1 MEIIRGVIPCA
12 KKVVIYGPEGIGKS
26 TFASKFPDPVFID
39 TEGSTNSM
47 DVARLPKASSWQMLL
62 DQVDYVRTHPT
73 MCKTLVIDTID
84 WAESMCIRHIC
95 DKHRK
100 SGIEDFGYG
109 NGYVYV
115 KEELGKF
122 LNQLTEVVEADVN
135 VVLTAHAQIRKF
147 EQPDELGA
155 YDRWELKLGKKT
167 ASQTSPLIKEW
178 ADMLLFANYKTF
190 SIAVDDKGK
199 KRKAQGGERV
209 MYTTH
214 NACWDAKNRYGLP
227 DEVPFSYDSIR
238 TIIEGNAVPVKETQP
253 KSVPAQQPVQAQPT
267 VQPQPTTV
275 QEATKTEPAV
285 TVGEQMNLPL
295 NEPQKTP
302 EPTARSSTIDPGI
315 PKALRDLMESNQV
328 DEWDIQNVVAARG
341 YYPSDVKVKD
351 YDMDF
356 IQNNEVPQLTTELP
370 VPHYLGEIPIIEY
383 LNNKLAIGDFEL
395 QIPLIDAYNALMS
408 DRITDKEQFID
419 AILAIYGTLLSD
431 EDESGTEEEDQNIK
445 KAKERLKKYKVLEM
459 PDTAKAEYL
468 TRTFDE
474 SGVEILKKAIE
485 QDIHKFSHI
494 PCMSD
499 ESFGGNVSGVAMEF
513 KLLGMENIT
522 KIKTRY
528 YRKGLRKRIRIFCNY
543 LELHGKSV
551 DPAGI
556 TMTFTRALP
565 KNLLEISQ
573 IVANLWG
580 KVSRK
585 TLLSQVPFV
594 DDVDEELKAL
604 DEETEEN
611 LKRQQEVFG
620 MQENTPPQDG
630 NPDQKEPDKS
640 EKDDAE

>member
-1 MEIIRGVIPCA
+1 MYIFTIPREKFDERAPDKRIIRQLISKHISLVGNLKKNMAYYEGKHKILEDA
-12 KKVVIYGPEGIGKS
+12 KRENRLVCNHAKDISDTASSYFIGNPVTYKSDADIKDLTDSLETAGADETDGDNGLDLSIYGLAYE
-26 TFASKFPDPVFID
+26 
-39 TEGSTNSM
+39 
-47 DVARLPKASSWQMLL
+47 
-62 DQVDYVRTHPT
+62 
-73 MCKTLVIDTID
+73 
-84 WAESMCIRHIC
+84 
-95 DKHRK
+95 
-100 SGIEDFGYG
+100 
-109 NGYVYV
+109 YVYV
-115 KEELGKF
+115 KENENNLLTKNLSPENTFMVKDDSIEENELFAVYYYVRKDDSG
-122 LNQLTEVVEADVN
+122 TGPEHYIAT
-135 VVLTAHAQIRKF
+135 VLT
-147 EQPDELGA
+147 P
-155 YDRWELKLGKKT
+155 
-167 ASQTSPLIKEW
+167 
-178 ADMLLFANYKTF
+178 NYKYEL
-190 SIAVDDKGK
+190 D
-199 KRKAQGGERV
+199 
-209 MYTTH
+209 
-214 NACWDAKNRYGLP
+214 
-227 DEVPFSYDSIR
+227 
-238 TIIEGNAVPVKETQP
+238 
-253 KSVPAQQPVQAQPT
+253 
-267 VQPQPTTV
+267 
-275 QEATKTEPAV
+275 
-285 TVGEQMNLPL
+285 
-295 NEPQKTP
+295 
-302 EPTARSSTIDPGI
+302 
-315 PKALRDLMESNQV
+315 
-328 DEWDIQNVVAARG
+328 
-341 YYPSDVKVKD
+341 
-351 YDMDF
+351 

-431 EDESGTEEEDQNIK
+431 EDEPGTEEEDQNIK
-445 KAKERLKKYKVLEM
+445 KVKERLKRYKVLEM

-543 LELHGKSV
+543 LALHGKSV
-551 DPAGI
+551 DPTGI

-630 NPDQKEPDKS
+630 NPDHKEPGKS

>member
-1 MEIIRGVIPCA
+1 MTGVQTCALPILRTMYIFTIPREKFDERAPDKRIIRQLISKHISKVGDLKKNMAYYQGKHKILEDA
-12 KKVVIYGPEGIGKS
+12 KRENRLVCNHAKDISDTASSYFIGNPVTYKSDADIKDLTDSLETAGADETDGDNGLDLSIYGLAYE
-26 TFASKFPDPVFID
+26 
-39 TEGSTNSM
+39 
-47 DVARLPKASSWQMLL
+47 
-62 DQVDYVRTHPT
+62 
-73 MCKTLVIDTID
+73 
-84 WAESMCIRHIC
+84 
-95 DKHRK
+95 
-100 SGIEDFGYG
+100 
-109 NGYVYV
+109 YVYV
-115 KEELGKF
+115 KENENNLLTKNLSPENTFMVKDDSIEENELFAVYYYVRKDDSG
-122 LNQLTEVVEADVN
+122 TGPEHYIAT
-135 VVLTAHAQIRKF
+135 VLT
-147 EQPDELGA
+147 P
-155 YDRWELKLGKKT
+155 
-167 ASQTSPLIKEW
+167 
-178 ADMLLFANYKTF
+178 NYKYEL
-190 SIAVDDKGK
+190 D
-199 KRKAQGGERV
+199 
-209 MYTTH
+209 
-214 NACWDAKNRYGLP
+214 
-227 DEVPFSYDSIR
+227 
-238 TIIEGNAVPVKETQP
+238 
-253 KSVPAQQPVQAQPT
+253 
-267 VQPQPTTV
+267 
-275 QEATKTEPAV
+275 
-285 TVGEQMNLPL
+285 
-295 NEPQKTP
+295 
-302 EPTARSSTIDPGI
+302 
-315 PKALRDLMESNQV
+315 
-328 DEWDIQNVVAARG
+328 
-341 YYPSDVKVKD
+341 
-351 YDMDF
+351 

-431 EDESGTEEEDQNIK
+431 EDEPGTEEEDQNIK

-543 LELHGKSV
+543 LALHGKSV

-630 NPDQKEPDKS
+630 NPDHKEPGKS

>member
-1 MEIIRGVIPCA
+1 MYIFTIPREKFDERAPDKRIIRQLISKHISKVGDLKKNMAYYQGKHKILEDA
-12 KKVVIYGPEGIGKS
+12 KRENRLVCNHAKDISDTASSYFIGNPVTYKSDADIKDLTDSLETAGADETDGDNGLDLSIYGLAYE
-26 TFASKFPDPVFID
+26 
-39 TEGSTNSM
+39 
-47 DVARLPKASSWQMLL
+47 
-62 DQVDYVRTHPT
+62 
-73 MCKTLVIDTID
+73 
-84 WAESMCIRHIC
+84 
-95 DKHRK
+95 
-100 SGIEDFGYG
+100 
-109 NGYVYV
+109 YVYV
-115 KEELGKF
+115 KENENNLLTKNLSPENTFMVKDDSIEENELFAVYYYVRKDDSG
-122 LNQLTEVVEADVN
+122 TGPEHYIAT
-135 VVLTAHAQIRKF
+135 VLT
-147 EQPDELGA
+147 P
-155 YDRWELKLGKKT
+155 
-167 ASQTSPLIKEW
+167 
-178 ADMLLFANYKTF
+178 NYKYEL
-190 SIAVDDKGK
+190 D
-199 KRKAQGGERV
+199 
-209 MYTTH
+209 
-214 NACWDAKNRYGLP
+214 
-227 DEVPFSYDSIR
+227 
-238 TIIEGNAVPVKETQP
+238 
-253 KSVPAQQPVQAQPT
+253 
-267 VQPQPTTV
+267 
-275 QEATKTEPAV
+275 
-285 TVGEQMNLPL
+285 
-295 NEPQKTP
+295 
-302 EPTARSSTIDPGI
+302 
-315 PKALRDLMESNQV
+315 
-328 DEWDIQNVVAARG
+328 
-341 YYPSDVKVKD
+341 
-351 YDMDF
+351 

-370 VPHYLGEIPIIEY
+370 APHYLGEIPIIEY

-431 EDESGTEEEDQNIK
+431 EDEPGTEEEDLNIK
-445 KAKERLKKYKVLEM
+445 KAKERLKKHKVLEL

-543 LELHGKSV
+543 LALHGKSV

-630 NPDQKEPDKS
+630 NPDHKEPGKS

>member
-1 MEIIRGVIPCA
+1 MYIFTIPREKFDERAPDKRIIRQLISKHISKVGDLKKNMAYYQGKHKILEDA
-12 KKVVIYGPEGIGKS
+12 KRENRLVCNHAKDISDTASSYFIGNPVTYKSDADIKDLTDSLETAGADETDGDNGLDLSIYGLAYE
-26 TFASKFPDPVFID
+26 
-39 TEGSTNSM
+39 
-47 DVARLPKASSWQMLL
+47 
-62 DQVDYVRTHPT
+62 
-73 MCKTLVIDTID
+73 
-84 WAESMCIRHIC
+84 
-95 DKHRK
+95 
-100 SGIEDFGYG
+100 
-109 NGYVYV
+109 YVYV
-115 KEELGKF
+115 KENENNLLTKNLSPENTFMVKDDSIEENELFAVYYYVRKDDSG
-122 LNQLTEVVEADVN
+122 TGPEHYIAT
-135 VVLTAHAQIRKF
+135 VLT
-147 EQPDELGA
+147 P
-155 YDRWELKLGKKT
+155 
-167 ASQTSPLIKEW
+167 
-178 ADMLLFANYKTF
+178 NYKYEL
-190 SIAVDDKGK
+190 D
-199 KRKAQGGERV
+199 
-209 MYTTH
+209 
-214 NACWDAKNRYGLP
+214 
-227 DEVPFSYDSIR
+227 
-238 TIIEGNAVPVKETQP
+238 
-253 KSVPAQQPVQAQPT
+253 
-267 VQPQPTTV
+267 
-275 QEATKTEPAV
+275 
-285 TVGEQMNLPL
+285 
-295 NEPQKTP
+295 
-302 EPTARSSTIDPGI
+302 
-315 PKALRDLMESNQV
+315 
-328 DEWDIQNVVAARG
+328 
-341 YYPSDVKVKD
+341 
-351 YDMDF
+351 

-431 EDESGTEEEDQNIK
+431 EDEPGTEEEDQNIK
-445 KAKERLKKYKVLEM
+445 NAKERLKKYKVLEM

-543 LELHGKSV
+543 LALHGKSV

-630 NPDQKEPDKS
+630 NPDQKESDKS
-640 EKDDAE
+640 QKDDAE

>member
-1 MEIIRGVIPCA
+1 MYIFTIPREKFEERAPDKRIIRQLISKHISLVGDLKKNMAYYQGKHKILEDA
-12 KKVVIYGPEGIGKS
+12 KRENRLVCNHAKDISDTASSYFIGNPVTYKSDADIKDLTDSLETAGADETDGDNGLDLSIYGLAYE
-26 TFASKFPDPVFID
+26 
-39 TEGSTNSM
+39 
-47 DVARLPKASSWQMLL
+47 
-62 DQVDYVRTHPT
+62 
-73 MCKTLVIDTID
+73 
-84 WAESMCIRHIC
+84 
-95 DKHRK
+95 
-100 SGIEDFGYG
+100 
-109 NGYVYV
+109 YVYV
-115 KEELGKF
+115 KENENNLLTKNLSPENTFMVKDDSIEENELFAVYYYVRKDDSG
-122 LNQLTEVVEADVN
+122 TGPEHYIAT
-135 VVLTAHAQIRKF
+135 VLT
-147 EQPDELGA
+147 P
-155 YDRWELKLGKKT
+155 
-167 ASQTSPLIKEW
+167 
-178 ADMLLFANYKTF
+178 NYKYEL
-190 SIAVDDKGK
+190 D
-199 KRKAQGGERV
+199 
-209 MYTTH
+209 
-214 NACWDAKNRYGLP
+214 
-227 DEVPFSYDSIR
+227 
-238 TIIEGNAVPVKETQP
+238 
-253 KSVPAQQPVQAQPT
+253 
-267 VQPQPTTV
+267 
-275 QEATKTEPAV
+275 
-285 TVGEQMNLPL
+285 
-295 NEPQKTP
+295 
-302 EPTARSSTIDPGI
+302 
-315 PKALRDLMESNQV
+315 
-328 DEWDIQNVVAARG
+328 
-341 YYPSDVKVKD
+341 
-351 YDMDF
+351 

-431 EDESGTEEEDQNIK
+431 EDEPGTEEEDQNIK

-543 LELHGKSV
+543 LALHGKSV

-630 NPDQKEPDKS
+630 NPDHKEPGKS

>member
-1 MEIIRGVIPCA
+1 MYIFTIPREKFDERAPDKRIIRQLISKHISLVGNLKKNMAYYEGKHKILEDA
-12 KKVVIYGPEGIGKS
+12 KRENRLVCNHAKDISDTASSYFIGNPVTYKSDADIKDLTDSLETAGADETDGDNGLDLSIYGLAYE
-26 TFASKFPDPVFID
+26 
-39 TEGSTNSM
+39 
-47 DVARLPKASSWQMLL
+47 
-62 DQVDYVRTHPT
+62 
-73 MCKTLVIDTID
+73 
-84 WAESMCIRHIC
+84 
-95 DKHRK
+95 
-100 SGIEDFGYG
+100 
-109 NGYVYV
+109 YVYV
-115 KEELGKF
+115 KENENNLLTKNLSPENTFMVKDDSIEENELFAVYYYVRKDDSG
-122 LNQLTEVVEADVN
+122 TGPEHYIAT
-135 VVLTAHAQIRKF
+135 VLT
-147 EQPDELGA
+147 P
-155 YDRWELKLGKKT
+155 
-167 ASQTSPLIKEW
+167 
-178 ADMLLFANYKTF
+178 NYKYEL
-190 SIAVDDKGK
+190 D
-199 KRKAQGGERV
+199 
-209 MYTTH
+209 
-214 NACWDAKNRYGLP
+214 
-227 DEVPFSYDSIR
+227 
-238 TIIEGNAVPVKETQP
+238 
-253 KSVPAQQPVQAQPT
+253 
-267 VQPQPTTV
+267 
-275 QEATKTEPAV
+275 
-285 TVGEQMNLPL
+285 
-295 NEPQKTP
+295 
-302 EPTARSSTIDPGI
+302 
-315 PKALRDLMESNQV
+315 
-328 DEWDIQNVVAARG
+328 
-341 YYPSDVKVKD
+341 
-351 YDMDF
+351 

-431 EDESGTEEEDQNIK
+431 EDEPGTEEEDQNIK
-445 KAKERLKKYKVLEM
+445 KVKERLKRYKVLEM

-543 LELHGKSV
+543 LALHGKSV
-551 DPAGI
+551 DPTGI

-630 NPDQKEPDKS
+630 NPDQKDPDKS

>member
-1 MEIIRGVIPCA
+1 
-12 KKVVIYGPEGIGKS
+12 
-26 TFASKFPDPVFID
+26 
-39 TEGSTNSM
+39 
-47 DVARLPKASSWQMLL
+47 ML
-62 DQVDYVRTHPT
+62 TP
-73 MCKTLVIDTID
+73 
-84 WAESMCIRHIC
+84 
-95 DKHRK
+95 
-100 SGIEDFGYG
+100 
-109 NGYVYV
+109 
-115 KEELGKF
+115 
-122 LNQLTEVVEADVN
+122 
-135 VVLTAHAQIRKF
+135 
-147 EQPDELGA
+147 
-155 YDRWELKLGKKT
+155 
-167 ASQTSPLIKEW
+167 
-178 ADMLLFANYKTF
+178 NYKYEL
-190 SIAVDDKGK
+190 D
-199 KRKAQGGERV
+199 
-209 MYTTH
+209 
-214 NACWDAKNRYGLP
+214 
-227 DEVPFSYDSIR
+227 
-238 TIIEGNAVPVKETQP
+238 
-253 KSVPAQQPVQAQPT
+253 
-267 VQPQPTTV
+267 
-275 QEATKTEPAV
+275 
-285 TVGEQMNLPL
+285 
-295 NEPQKTP
+295 
-302 EPTARSSTIDPGI
+302 
-315 PKALRDLMESNQV
+315 
-328 DEWDIQNVVAARG
+328 
-341 YYPSDVKVKD
+341 
-351 YDMDF
+351 

-431 EDESGTEEEDQNIK
+431 EDEPGTEEEDQNIK

-543 LELHGKSV
+543 LALHGKSV

-630 NPDQKEPDKS
+630 NLDHKEPGKS